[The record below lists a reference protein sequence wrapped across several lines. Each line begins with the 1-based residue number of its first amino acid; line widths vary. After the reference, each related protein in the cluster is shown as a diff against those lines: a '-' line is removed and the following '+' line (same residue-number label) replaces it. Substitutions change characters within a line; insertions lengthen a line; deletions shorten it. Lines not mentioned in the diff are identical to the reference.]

1 MERNKHVPP
10 FTPQYAMFSMVVD
23 GRNWGGLGGRHGVMA
38 VGLVFLTDDWKI
50 VAIVIQRKNN

>member
-1 MERNKHVPP
+1 
-10 FTPQYAMFSMVVD
+10 MFSMVVD